1 MDLAHQVLQ
10 QLLLP
15 LQVVNSA
22 VMLHQQLL
30 QQLPQTLAVVQL
42 LQLQAAVQ
50 LLLQLQVDVG
60 CWQNQSWSEESVVHR
75 PE

>member
-10 QLLLP
+10 QLPLP

-42 LQLQAAVQ
+42 LQLQAAAQ
-50 LLLQLQVDVG
+50 LLLQRQVDVG
-60 CWQNQSWSEESVVHR
+60 CWQNRSWSEESVVHR